1 MESGRVSS
9 HKEDWTDEAIS
20 AFWKALP
27 SINGNLTRAQT
38 VKALDAALA
47 EQSYQMTIQRNK
59 RLAERYN
66 WIQPNEL

>member
-1 MESGRVSS
+1 MSS

-47 EQSYQMTIQRNK
+47 EQSYQMAIQRNK
-59 RLAERYN
+59 RLAERHN
-66 WIQPNEL
+66 WNPPFDC

>member
-1 MESGRVSS
+1 MNS

-38 VKALDAALA
+38 VKALDAAVA
-47 EQSYQMTIQRNK
+47 EQSRQMSIQRNK
-59 RLAERYN
+59 RLAERCN
-66 WIQPNEL
+66 WIPPDEL